1 MKLSEAI
8 EEALTSGVYNQCNS
22 FMCNVLDVA
31 HGQPM
36 RDELQSHLSEI
47 FQGDGE
53 RPLINQLW
61 DIERKKPGFVEEEF
75 WFNDFNRTQ
84 EWYVWFV
91 FDLKRKGL

>member
-1 MKLSEAI
+1 MKLSKAI
-8 EEALTSGVYNQCNS
+8 EEVLLSGAYNQCNA
-22 FMCNVLDVA
+22 FMCNVLNDEYDLEME
-31 HGQPM
+31 Q
-36 RDELQSHLSEI
+36 ELQSYLSEI
-47 FQGDGE
+47 FQNEGK

-61 DIERKKPGFVEEEF
+61 DIERKKPGFLEEEF

>member
-1 MKLSEAI
+1 MKLSQAI
-8 EEALTSGVYNQCNS
+8 EEVLLSGAYNQCNE
-22 FMCNVLDVA
+22 FMCNVLNDEYDLEME
-31 HGQPM
+31 Q
-36 RDELQSHLSEI
+36 ELQSYLSEI
-47 FQGDGE
+47 FQNEGK

-75 WFNDFNRTQ
+75 WNNYFKRTQ

>member
-1 MKLSEAI
+1 MKLSQAI

-22 FMCNVLDVA
+22 FMCNVLNVA
-31 HGQPM
+31 HGSEMMEQ
-36 RDELQSHLSEI
+36 LQNHLSEI
-47 FQGDGE
+47 FQNEGK

-61 DIERKKPGFVEEEF
+61 VIEYKKPGFSQDEF
-75 WFNDFNRTQ
+75 CKTNFERTQ